1 MKKCKIITKWMVEV
15 AMAENPHKF
24 HEQKLHPRALDRFYI
39 SCHQTARSLEV
50 NDFDLELVL
59 MVTSYQKNFD
69 LLIQRCC

>member
-1 MKKCKIITKWMVEV
+1 MVEV

-50 NDFDLELVL
+50 NYFDLELVL